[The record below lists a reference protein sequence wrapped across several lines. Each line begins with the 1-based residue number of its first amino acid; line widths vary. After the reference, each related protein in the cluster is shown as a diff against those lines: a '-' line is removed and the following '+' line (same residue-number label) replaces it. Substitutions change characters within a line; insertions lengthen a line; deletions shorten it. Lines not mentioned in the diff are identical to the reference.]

1 MELRTNR
8 NKVVAQSVMGQL
20 HHPVIKPGKVHRVGY
35 DGIGRVGPAHGGIT
49 YDIEI
54 GDSCMGLAGDHIE
67 PGASTKNP
75 DIEENRAY
83 SHLCCV
89 GNTAVV
95 VSGAATGDRGFVTG
109 KHGGIDHVMMWFSQE
124 TLGKMTCNDRVQVK
138 AFGQGLALL
147 DYPDV
152 RCMSLDPDLLE
163 RMAVDMEEKD
173 GKLYVPV
180 VTVIPAH
187 CMGSGLG
194 QAESYGSDY
203 DIMTRDRRA
212 FEACH
217 MGQLRFGDLV
227 YIQDHVNDYGPD
239 YLEGAGSLGVI
250 IHGDSNLCGH
260 GPGVTVLMTS
270 ASGAIQPKLCGHAN
284 IAHYLGTKKCD
295 R

>member
-1 MELRTNR
+1 
-8 NKVVAQSVMGQL
+8 
-20 HHPVIKPGKVHRVGY
+20 
-35 DGIGRVGPAHGGIT
+35 
-49 YDIEI
+49 
-54 GDSCMGLAGDHIE
+54 
-67 PGASTKNP
+67 
-75 DIEENRAY
+75 
-83 SHLCCV
+83 
-89 GNTAVV
+89 
-95 VSGAATGDRGFVTG
+95 
-109 KHGGIDHVMMWFSQE
+109 MMWFSQE